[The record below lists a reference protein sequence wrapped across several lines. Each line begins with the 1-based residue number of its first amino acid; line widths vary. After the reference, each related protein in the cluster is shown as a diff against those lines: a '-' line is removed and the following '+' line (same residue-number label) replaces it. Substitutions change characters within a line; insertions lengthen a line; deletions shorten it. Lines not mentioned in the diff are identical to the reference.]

1 MKASK
6 YSRSEL
12 EHLIDEWVLGLNATR
27 NKAIIRDKFFE
38 GLTIPKIAEKYELSE
53 TSVKTVIRTFKKIVD
68 SHEIKE

>member
-12 EHLIDEWVLGLNATR
+12 EHLIDEWGLGLNATR

-38 GLTIPKIAEKYELSE
+38 GLTIPKIAETYELSE
-53 TSVKTVIRTFKKIVD
+53 TRVKTVIRTFKRIVD
-68 SHEIKE
+68 AHAE